1 MKHDGLTEKDRK
13 FAMVLA
19 LNLSE
24 KFGLKTGAILAS
36 AATMAM
42 VINEFGETIRFMK
55 SRKKGGEC
63 VHGIMESDPRRL
75 IHGKCVSKKRFIGG

>member
-1 MKHDGLTEKDRK
+1 MVSKKDGLTDKDRK

-19 LNLSE
+19 MSLSE

-42 VINEFGETIRFMK
+42 VINEFGETLRFMEP
-55 SRKKGGEC
+55 RKEEIKKKPIGVTPRWRKGN
-63 VHGIMESDPRRL
+63 R
-75 IHGKCVSKKRFIGG
+75 VSFI